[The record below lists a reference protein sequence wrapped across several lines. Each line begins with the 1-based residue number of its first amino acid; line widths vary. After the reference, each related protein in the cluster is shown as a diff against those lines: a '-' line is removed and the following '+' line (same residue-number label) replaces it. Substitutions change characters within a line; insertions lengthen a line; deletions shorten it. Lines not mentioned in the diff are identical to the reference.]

1 MSTNEKDTDLIV
13 IFRGNPVD
21 SEIIKDMLI
30 DQGIIAN
37 LRNQLMGTIAPW
49 QVSAGGLDP
58 VEVEIFARDKEKALD
73 LIEEFNQ
80 SNPSR

>member
-1 MSTNEKDTDLIV
+1 MSTKEKDTDLIV